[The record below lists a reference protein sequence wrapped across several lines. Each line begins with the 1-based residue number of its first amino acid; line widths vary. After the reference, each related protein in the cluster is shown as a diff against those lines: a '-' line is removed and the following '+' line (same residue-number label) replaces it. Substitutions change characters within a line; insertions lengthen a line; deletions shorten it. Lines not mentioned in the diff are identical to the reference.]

1 MKTLLLAFL
10 ATLGLAAQ
18 AAAPLPVVASFS
30 ILGDL
35 VREVGGDKVAVTT
48 LVGPDGDAHVYQPT
62 PQDGRA
68 LAGARLLVVNGLGF
82 EGWIDRL
89 ARASAYKGP
98 RVVASAKVVAEQMEA
113 DEHEHGHD
121 AADHGHG
128 RLDPHA
134 WQDPARVRQYVAN
147 IATGLAAAD
156 PANAAYYRTRAADY
170 DRSLRA
176 LEQWATEQV
185 AGVAP
190 AKRKVI
196 TSHDAFGYLGRRF
209 GIAFLAPQGMSTDSE
224 ASARAV
230 GTLIRQIRQERI
242 GAVFVENISNPKLLE
257 QIGRETGARV
267 GARLYSDAL
276 SGPAGPASTYLAMM
290 RYNIGQLVAG
300 MKQNR

>member
-35 VREVGGDKVAVTT
+35 VHEVGGDKVAVTT

-98 RVVASAKVVAEQMEA
+98 RVVASAKVVAQQMEA

-121 AADHGHG
+121 DHDHG

-147 IATGLAAAD
+147 IAAGLAAAD
-156 PANAAYYRTRAADY
+156 PANAAYYKVRAADY

-176 LEQWATEQV
+176 LEQWAAEQI
-185 AGVAP
+185 GSIPP
-190 AKRKVI
+190 AQRKVI

-209 GIAFLAPQGMSTDSE
+209 GIAFLAPQGVSTDSE
-224 ASARAV
+224 ASARMV
-230 GTLIRQIRQERI
+230 GALIRQIRQERI

-257 QIGRETGARV
+257 QIGRETGV
-267 GARLYSDAL
+267 QIGAQLYSDAL
-276 SGPAGPASTYLAMM
+276 SGPAGPASTYLTMM

-300 MKQNR
+300 MKRNR